1 MNTVEIVFSPTGGLR
16 NQAAVIF
23 LSISL
28 RMKGILKYKR
38 EIYHERYL

>member
-1 MNTVEIVFSPTGGLR
+1 MKITKIVFSPTGGLR

-38 EIYHERYL
+38 EIYHERHL